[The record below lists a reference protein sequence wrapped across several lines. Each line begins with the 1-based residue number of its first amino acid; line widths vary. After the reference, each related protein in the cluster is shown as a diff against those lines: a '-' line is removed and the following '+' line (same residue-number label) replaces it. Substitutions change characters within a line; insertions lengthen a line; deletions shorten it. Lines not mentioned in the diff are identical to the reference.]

1 MGKQSLP
8 HYWFWRLT
16 KVFIA
21 LFFAPTF
28 FIYKTG
34 ATAAAAAAAAAAV
47 FWDVRAPLT
56 GY

>member
-1 MGKQSLP
+1 MGKQFLP
-8 HYWFWRLT
+8 NYWFWRQT
-16 KVFIA
+16 EVFIA
-21 LFFAPTF
+21 FFLAPTF

-34 ATAAAAAAAAAAV
+34 ATAAAAAAV

>member
-1 MGKQSLP
+1 MGKQFLP
-8 HYWFWRLT
+8 NYWFWCQT
-16 KVFIA
+16 EVSIA
-21 LFFAPTF
+21 LFLAPSF

-34 ATAAAAAAAAAAV
+34 ATAAAAAAAAV

>member
-1 MGKQSLP
+1 MGKQFLP
-8 HYWFWRLT
+8 NYWFWRQT
-16 KVFIA
+16 EVFIA
-21 LFFAPTF
+21 LFLAPTF

-34 ATAAAAAAAAAAV
+34 ATAAAAAAAAAV

>member
-1 MGKQSLP
+1 MGKQFLLD
-8 HYWFWRLT
+8 YWFWRQT
-16 KVFIA
+16 EVFIA
-21 LFFAPTF
+21 LFLAPSF

-34 ATAAAAAAAAAAV
+34 ATAAAAAAAV